1 MVGQVRGVNR
11 AQLGAALRA
20 LRVASGKEA
29 KVVARGAV
37 MSPSK
42 LSKIENAKLA
52 AGAADVERI
61 LTAIGVSDEV
71 KAEYTEAAR
80 ASATEATAWR
90 LLKRIG
96 VHKGQ
101 QATKALE
108 AQMSTLRLFQ
118 PALVPGLLQTPEYI
132 RAVLQRHNLSEDS
145 LSRTIN
151 GRLERQAI
159 LYDNAKSLRFIIT
172 EPVLRWRIVPPQM
185 MAAQLDRIV
194 SLSRLSHVDVHIV
207 PLRIQQHDIPNH
219 AFVIRDDRMVTIETV
234 HAEVVV
240 TDPRDVRLYV
250 EKFEGFERAAWS
262 GDHMR
267 GLAESIRDDFLREQE
282 TDWSRVRGPPKMA
295 PWRTKRELPIL
306 EPTRQ
311 HGHPCRSHVASH
323 HPNPVALTACPYR

>member
-1 MVGQVRGVNR
+1 MNR

-29 KVVARGAV
+29 KVVARGAL

-207 PLRIQQHDIPNH
+207 PLRIQQHDIANH

-250 EKFEGFERAAWS
+250 EKFEGFERVALS

-282 TDWSRVRGPPKMA
+282 TG
-295 PWRTKRELPIL
+295 
-306 EPTRQ
+306 
-311 HGHPCRSHVASH
+311 
-323 HPNPVALTACPYR
+323 